1 MTTFNYGYAFKN
13 LTALWF
19 LGVFIVVTLLNLHTY
34 FVAELVVNKKCT
46 WVITCFVSMLYIAPI
61 KHWPYILG
69 VIFASHTGWQLVLH
83 ANNINWLF
91 VMTELIASVCIA
103 YPAKYFGKMW
113 TPADFT
119 GNFATY
125 LPGLLPTYAIYVAV
139 IITQHWLFSAPQ
151 LNTPFSDLSFV
162 IDHLHLLE
170 FAVFANMVFLVLQWN
185 KRNFSWPKNS
195 YLAFIIIAAHFVCLY
210 FSPQNL
216 IPLALVMVI
225 SIYYTGLQGVAL
237 PSFISMLSMPF
248 IPYESATLLDQINP
262 FDYGLLIT
270 TIGIIGFTLD
280 GFTSAAKQGAPYK
293 LVLSK
298 SGNVGLTVAVSD
310 TGNSTIDDPLKDEIL
325 TGLDKGEFVFYLQ
338 PICDNTTHKAVG
350 FEALMRWHKTD
361 GSVATPDHFLDIALS
376 QPAYSKFK
384 DASLAQLVPILT
396 KLKHHHSHCYLAFNT
411 DSTFIHS
418 TDFVTELINLFAR
431 SDCTPNCLVLEIPET
446 ATIKDQQL
454 ALSNVDLLRNNGFR
468 IALDDFGMEHSNM
481 DRIRDIPVDFVKI
494 DRSFIVQMEGNPRS
508 LAIIKALVN
517 MAQDL
522 EFEIIAEGIETQA
535 QADLLANAGVTKVQG
550 YHYGRPKPVDYWLD
564 KLDSGLI

>member
-1 MTTFNYGYAFKN
+1 MILNHSYVLKN
-13 LTALWF
+13 LTALSY
-19 LGVFIVVTLLNLHTY
+19 LGVFIAVTVLNLHTY
-34 FVAELVVNKKCT
+34 FVAELVANKKCT
-46 WVITCFVSMLYIAPI
+46 WVIVSFISILYIASI
-61 KHWPYILG
+61 KHWPYVLG
-69 VIFASHTGWQLVLH
+69 VMLASHIGWQLVLH
-83 ANNINWLF
+83 ASNINWLF

-103 YPAKYFGKMW
+103 YPAKYFSKLW
-113 TPADFT
+113 SPADFT

-139 IITQHWLFSAPQ
+139 IVTQHWFVSDSQ

-170 FAVFANMVFLVLQWN
+170 SAVFTNMVFLALQWN

-195 YLAFIIIAAHFVCLY
+195 YFVFIIIIAHFVCMY

-237 PSFISMLSMPF
+237 PSFILFFSSPF
-248 IPYESATLLDQINP
+248 IPYESATLLDQINH

-270 TIGIIGFTLD
+270 VIGIIGFTRD
-280 GFTSAAKQGAPYK
+280 GFSNAAKQGAPYS

-298 SGNVGLTVAVSD
+298 SGNVGLRFSTSD
-310 TGNSTIDDPLKDEIL
+310 TGNSTIDNPLKDEIL
-325 TGLDKGEFVFYLQ
+325 SGLVKGEFVFHLQ

-376 QPAYSKFK
+376 QPVYSKFK
-384 DASLAQLVPILT
+384 DASLSQLVPILT
-396 KLKHHHSHCYLAFNT
+396 KLKHCNSDCYLAFNI

-418 TDFVTELINLFAR
+418 TDVVTELINLFDS
-431 SDCTPNCLVLEIPET
+431 SDATPNCLVIEIPET

-454 ALSNVDLLRNNGFR
+454 ALSNVALLRHKGFG

-494 DRSFIVQMEGNPRS
+494 DRSFIVQMEDNPRS

-517 MAQDL
+517 MAKDL

-550 YHYGRPKPVDYWLD
+550 YYYGRPKPVDYWLD
-564 KLDSGLI
+564 KLDRGLI

>member
-1 MTTFNYGYAFKN
+1 MIFNHCYVFKN
-13 LTALWF
+13 LTALSY
-19 LGVFIVVTLLNLHTY
+19 LGVFIAVTVLNLHTY
-34 FVAELVVNKKCT
+34 FVVEFVANKKCT
-46 WVITCFVSMLYIAPI
+46 WVISCFVSMLYIAPI

-69 VIFASHTGWQLVLH
+69 VIFASHIGWQLVLH
-83 ANNINWLF
+83 SSNINWLF

-113 TPADFT
+113 SPADFT

-139 IITQHWLFSAPQ
+139 IITHHWLFSDPQ

-170 FAVFANMVFLVLQWN
+170 FAVLTSMVFLVLQWN
-185 KRNFSWPKNS
+185 KSNFSRPKNS

-237 PSFISMLSMPF
+237 PSFISMLAIPF
-248 IPYESATLLDQINP
+248 IPYESVTLLDQISP

-270 TIGIIGFTLD
+270 TMGILGFTRD
-280 GFTSAAKQGAPYK
+280 GFSSAAKQGAPYK

-298 SGNVGLTVAVSD
+298 SGNVGLTVAASD
-310 TGNSTIDDPLKDEIL
+310 TGNSAIDDPLKDEIL
-325 TGLDKGEFVFYLQ
+325 AGLDKGEFVFYLQ

-350 FEALMRWHKTD
+350 FEALMRWQKTD
-361 GSVATPDHFLDIALS
+361 GAVATPDHFLDIALS

-384 DASLAQLVPILT
+384 DASLTQLVPILT
-396 KLKHHHSHCYLAFNT
+396 KLQHRNSHYYLTFNT

-418 TDFVTELINLFAR
+418 TDFVTELIKLFAGPD
-431 SDCTPNCLVLEIPET
+431 STPNHLVLEIPET
-446 ATIKDQQL
+446 ASIKDQQL
-454 ALSNVDLLRNNGFR
+454 ALSNVDLLRHKGFR

-481 DRIRDIPVDFVKI
+481 DRIRDIQVDFVKI
-494 DRSFIVQMEGNPRS
+494 DRSFIVQMEDNPRS
-508 LAIIKALVN
+508 LSIIKALVN
-517 MAQDL
+517 MAKDL
-522 EFEIIAEGIETQA
+522 EFEIIAEGIETPA
-535 QADLLANAGVTKVQG
+535 QADLLATAGVTRVQG
-550 YHYGRPKPVDYWLD
+550 YYYGRPKPVSYWLD
-564 KLDSGLI
+564 QIDHKLI

>member
-1 MTTFNYGYAFKN
+1 MIFNHSYALKN
-13 LTALWF
+13 LTALSC
-19 LGVFIVVTLLNLHTY
+19 LGVFIAVTVLNLHTY
-34 FVAELVVNKKCT
+34 FVAELVANKKCT
-46 WVITCFVSMLYIAPI
+46 WVITCFFSILYIAPI

-69 VIFASHTGWQLVLH
+69 VMLASHIGWQLALH
-83 ANNINWLF
+83 TSNINWLF
-91 VMTELIASVCIA
+91 VMTEFIASVCIA
-103 YPAKYFGKMW
+103 YSAKYFSNLW
-113 TPADFT
+113 SPADFT
-119 GNFATY
+119 GKFATY
-125 LPGLLPTYAIYVAV
+125 LPGLLPTYAIYVTV
-139 IITQHWLFSAPQ
+139 IITQHWFVSDSQ
-151 LNTPFSDLSFV
+151 LNTPFSDLNFV

-170 FAVFANMVFLVLQWN
+170 FAVLTNMVFLALQWN

-195 YLAFIIIAAHFVCLY
+195 NLAYIIITAHFVCLY

-225 SIYYTGLQGVAL
+225 SIYHTGLQGVAL
-237 PSFISMLSMPF
+237 PSFVSMFAAPF

-270 TIGIIGFTLD
+270 TIGIIGFTRD
-280 GFTSAAKQGAPYK
+280 GFSRAAKQGAPYS

-298 SGNVGLTVAVSD
+298 SGNVGLTVAASD
-310 TGNSTIDDPLKDEIL
+310 TGNSTIDNPLKDEIL
-325 TGLDKGEFVFYLQ
+325 TGLYKEEFVFYLQ
-338 PICDNTTHKAVG
+338 PICDNITHKAVG
-350 FEALMRWHKTD
+350 FEALMRWHKAD

-384 DASLAQLVPILT
+384 DTSLTQLVPILT
-396 KLKHHHSHCYLAFNT
+396 KLKHCNSHCYLAFNI

-418 TDFVTELINLFAR
+418 TDAVTELINLFDS
-431 SDCTPNCLVLEIPET
+431 SDATPNCLVIEIPET

-454 ALSNVDLLRNNGFR
+454 ALSNLALLRHKGFG

-494 DRSFIVQMEGNPRS
+494 DRSFIVQMEDNPRS

-517 MAQDL
+517 MAKDL
-522 EFEIIAEGIETQA
+522 EFEIIAEGIETQT
-535 QADLLANAGVTKVQG
+535 QAGLLANAGVTKVQG

-564 KLDSGLI
+564 KLERGLI

>member
-1 MTTFNYGYAFKN
+1 MIFNRCYAFKN
-13 LTALWF
+13 LTALSY
-19 LGVFIVVTLLNLHTY
+19 LGVFIAVTVLNLHTY

-69 VIFASHTGWQLVLH
+69 VIFASHIGWQLVLH
-83 ANNINWLF
+83 VSNINWLF
-91 VMTELIASVCIA
+91 VIAELIASVCIA

-113 TPADFT
+113 SPADFT

-125 LPGLLPTYAIYVAV
+125 LPGLLPTYTIYVAV
-139 IITQHWLFSAPQ
+139 IITQHWLFSDPQ

-170 FAVFANMVFLVLQWN
+170 FAVFTNMMFLVLQWH

-195 YLAFIIIAAHFVCLY
+195 YLAFIIITAQFVCLY

-216 IPLALVMVI
+216 IPLALVMVV
-225 SIYYTGLQGVAL
+225 SIYYTGLQGVAF
-237 PSFISMLSMPF
+237 PSFISMFVAPF
-248 IPYESATLLDQINP
+248 IPYESATLFDQINP

-270 TIGIIGFTLD
+270 TMGIIGFTLD
-280 GFTSAAKQGAPYK
+280 GLTSAAKQGAPYT
-293 LVLSK
+293 LGLSK
-298 SGNVGLTVAVSD
+298 SGNVGLTVAASD
-310 TGNSTIDDPLKDEIL
+310 TSNSAIDDSLRDEIL

-350 FEALMRWHKTD
+350 FEALMRWQKTD
-361 GSVATPDHFLDIALS
+361 GAVATPDNFLDIALS

-384 DASLAQLVPILT
+384 DASLTQLMPILT
-396 KLKHHHSHCYLAFNT
+396 KLKHRNRHYYLTFNT

-418 TDFVTELINLFAR
+418 TDFVTELINRFDS
-431 SDCTPNCLVLEIPET
+431 SDSTPNHLVFEIPET
-446 ATIKDQQL
+446 ATIKDRQL
-454 ALSNVDLLRNNGFR
+454 ALSNVDLLRHKGFR

-508 LAIIKALVN
+508 VAIIKALVN
-517 MAQDL
+517 MAKDL
-522 EFEIIAEGIETQA
+522 EFEIIAEGIETQV
-535 QADLLANAGVTKVQG
+535 QADLLANIGVTKVQG
-550 YHYGRPKPVDYWLD
+550 YYYGRPKPVYYWLD
-564 KLDSGLI
+564 QLDRELI